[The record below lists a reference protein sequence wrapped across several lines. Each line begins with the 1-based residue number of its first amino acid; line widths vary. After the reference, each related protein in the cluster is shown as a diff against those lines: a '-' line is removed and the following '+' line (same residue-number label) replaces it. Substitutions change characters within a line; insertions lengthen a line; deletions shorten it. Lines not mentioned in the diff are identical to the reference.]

1 MNQSFKRWPSGLLR
15 YDSGLRG
22 DRDSATPRIDNSAD
36 FIIMLSNCSTCRFHT
51 SHQHHCTDIGCA
63 VNPSYWA
70 LWRHL
75 HSLPPELEG
84 ASLINYCGDYQLNA
98 PISTTS
104 TVEKLVGFWDYKVS
118 FVSAT
123 YRIQIELNEAQL
135 IGSYIIPAN
144 NDSLFEFA
152 VYEFTGRGRPVIT
165 IAQIAQLLPNSSYR
179 AVLSGR
185 LDNERLITGYFVDV
199 DDNRGTFKMMKQ

>member
-1 MNQSFKRWPSGLLR
+1 MLRCYSGL
-15 YDSGLRG
+15 GG
-22 DRDSATPRIDNSAD
+22 DRDSATPRINNGAD
-36 FIIMLSNCSTCRFHT
+36 FIIMLSNCPTCRFHT

-70 LWRHL
+70 LWRQL

-98 PISTTS
+98 PISTTF
-104 TVEKLVGFWDYKVS
+104 VEKLVGFWDYKVS
-118 FVSAT
+118 FATTT
-123 YRIQIELNEAQL
+123 YRIKIELNEDQL
-135 IGSYIIPAN
+135 IGSYIIPAK

-152 VYEFTGRGRPVIT
+152 VYEFPGRGRPVIT

-185 LDNERLITGYFVDV
+185 LDNERLITGDFVDV